1 MMNCLECPHLVNQ
14 QWCDL
19 ADDEVLYIENVE
31 DGCPYWCP
39 LKEDILDGNV
49 SNVSFDDEE

>member
-1 MMNCLECPHLVNQ
+1 MNCLECPHLVNQ